1 VGTSRSLNYPS
12 VLFPTRYNDPRMRNW
27 AKAQRL
33 GREALINSARTAV
46 ATVVS
51 MLLAR
56 SLKLPEFYWAP
67 ISTIVILLSTI
78 NPLKLAWQRFAG
90 TALGAALG
98 ALVASVF
105 HPSWIVYAGAIFVC
119 GLLCSLLRLGSAYR
133 FAAIALTI
141 VLLIT
146 HTRPPWIVAIHRF
159 VEVSLG
165 IAVALLVAIAWPV
178 PGSRV
183 DKPGRSR

>member
-1 VGTSRSLNYPS
+1 MLN
-12 VLFPTRYNDPRMRNW
+12 F
-27 AKAQRL
+27 AKRTGL

-46 ATVVS
+46 AAVAS

-78 NPLKLAWQRFAG
+78 NPMTLAWQRFAG

-98 ALVASVF
+98 ALIATWF
-105 HPSWIVYAGAIFVC
+105 HPTWVVYGAGIFVC
-119 GLLCSLLRLGSAYR
+119 GMLCAVLRVSSAYR
-133 FAAIALTI
+133 FATITLTI
-141 VLLIT
+141 VLLIA
-146 HTRPPWIVAIHRF
+146 HQRAPWIVATHRF

-165 IAVALLVAIAWPV
+165 IAVALVVTMVWKA
-178 PGSRV
+178 PGSEQ
-183 DKPGRSR
+183 G